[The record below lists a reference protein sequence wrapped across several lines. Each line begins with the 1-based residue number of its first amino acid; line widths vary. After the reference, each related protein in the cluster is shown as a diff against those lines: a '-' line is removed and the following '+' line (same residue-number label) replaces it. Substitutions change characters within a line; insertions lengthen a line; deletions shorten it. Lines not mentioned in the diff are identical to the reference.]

1 MPLKGAL
8 CRRERRVMFR
18 PIHLLAA
25 VAAVAVVAVSAPASA
40 DVIDFSTVPSQST
53 TPLMVN
59 GATFTSP
66 NDPGAYTVGNNGGL
80 YSTLPDTVLSGS
92 GVAAELDVSLAAP
105 TEEVQFAFAL
115 GDFFA
120 LTGDDTLTLTTNTGG
135 TGTFTASLV
144 GSDLYPQGYVNY
156 VGASF
161 ASFTLTSTEPLA
173 IGNIGVPEP
182 ASLALLAAGLGG
194 LGFARRRR
202 A

>member
-1 MPLKGAL
+1 
-8 CRRERRVMFR
+8 MFR
-18 PIHLLAA
+18 PIQLIAA
-25 VAAVAVVAVSAPASA
+25 VAAVAVAAVSAPASA
-40 DVIDFSTVPSQST
+40 DVIDFSTASGST
-53 TPLMVN
+53 TPLTVN

-66 NDPGAYTVGNNGGL
+66 SDPGAYTVGSNGGL
-80 YSTLPDTVLSGS
+80 YSTLPDTVLSGA

-120 LTGDDTLTLTTNTGG
+120 LGGDDTLTLTTNTGG
-135 TGTFTASLV
+135 TETFTASLV
-144 GSDLYPQGYVNY
+144 GSDLYPQGYANY
-156 VGASF
+156 VGPSF
-161 ASFTLTSTEPLA
+161 TSFTLTSTEPLA
-173 IGNIGVPEP
+173 IGNVGVPEP